1 MGDFRIDTRAS
12 RGILLI
18 ISIVVIWYTILFR
31 QNRTDR
37 PSART
42 RLLDL
47 FVTLRVVK
55 KEPQAILEFQHK
67 ICGDIITLQFLK
79 TDLRDIDTSVTKFAD
94 HMRLTVMHLL
104 DALVWRLLDYDR
116 TTVQILADH
125 KPTGHLDDT
134 FLDDL
139 AKAEQITREEH
150 AIVLVNDLTN
160 VLRYGD
166 LTIFKD
172 GKPFPLE
179 NKSGK
184 ASADSRRATRQRLAL
199 QGLQRFLALGIRD
212 TDYSRDYIFAPQLSP
227 KTYHTVVAQAIGEAR
242 KKGYYQLQLS
252 DCLAIEVLWPKCGDA
267 DIPQGRP
274 FSQEEYILPVDNLSI
289 ADIPV
294 TKIAPYGIFP
304 FDDEVCFGLLTG
316 ELVIRSVLNLRRLQK
331 KYQQVGLRLELPQPT
346 KDEIRAYVSAP
357 IADRRKQLNRLA
369 LSIEDSRNNG
379 MSADLNY
386 LWPIV
391 FEFWQEESLIEAQR
405 QLLKFMGDMH
415 FSDDKATRFYIGYG
429 NEGSIWTNL

>member
-1 MGDFRIDTRAS
+1 VVGKEKMRLSEQGDYFQFWLQFLAS
-12 RGILLI
+12 EG
-18 ISIVVIWYTILFR
+18 F
-31 QNRTDR
+31 Q
-37 PSART
+37 SART

-47 FVTLRVVK
+47 FVTMREVK
-55 KEPQAILEFQHK
+55 KEPQAILEFQQK
-67 ICGDIITLQFLK
+67 ICRDIITLQFLK
-79 TDLRDIDTSVTKFAD
+79 TDLRDIDTSVAKFAD

-104 DALVWRLLDYDR
+104 DALVWRLLDYNR
-116 TTVQILADH
+116 TAVQILADH

-134 FLDDL
+134 FFDDL
-139 AKAEQITREEH
+139 ARAEQITREEH

-199 QGLQRFLALGIRD
+199 QGLQRFLELGIRD
-212 TDYSRDYIFAPQLSP
+212 TDYSRDYIFAPQFSHR
-227 KTYHTVVAQAIGEAR
+227 TYHTSVAQAIGEAR
-242 KKGYYQLQLS
+242 KNGYYQLQLS
-252 DCLAIEVLWPKCGDA
+252 DCLAIEVLWLKYGDA
-267 DIPQGRP
+267 DIPQDRP

-304 FDDEVCFGLLTG
+304 FDDEACFGLLTG
-316 ELVIRSVLNLRRLQK
+316 ELGIRSVLNLRQLQK

-369 LSIEDSRNNG
+369 LNIEDSRNNS
-379 MSADLNY
+379 MSADFNY

-429 NEGSIWTNL
+429 NERSIWTNL